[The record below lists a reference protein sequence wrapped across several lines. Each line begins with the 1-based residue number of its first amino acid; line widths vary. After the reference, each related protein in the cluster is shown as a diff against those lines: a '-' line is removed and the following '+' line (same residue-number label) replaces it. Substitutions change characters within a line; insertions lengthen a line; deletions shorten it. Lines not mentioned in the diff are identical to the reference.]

1 MQALCRLSK
10 NGWDLFMPSKNQGF
24 APHIVKKSCFQALFF
39 CVVEKKNLTLFHSS
53 RKNTHRKMSWNSF
66 FLSFYVPFCMIHFK
80 ISQRC
85 WAWQW
90 VPPATAMEVQ
100 GTQVEHLLVI
110 SKLICFFFE
119 GGKGKDDPHWLE
131 WCGVWV
137 PTHLGAVCSVV
148 WGLLSARGEDAARNR
163 LQVTLMAGFIVSET
177 ALPLESPFQL

>member
-1 MQALCRLSK
+1 M
-10 NGWDLFMPSKNQGF
+10 
-24 APHIVKKSCFQALFF
+24 
-39 CVVEKKNLTLFHSS
+39 EKKNLTLFHSS

-110 SKLICFFFE
+110 SKLICFFLRVERGRMTRTGWSGVGCGCPPIWVQFAVLSEDSCLQE
-119 GGKGKDDPHWLE
+119 GKTQHETGCRSHW
-131 WCGVWV
+131 W
-137 PTHLGAVCSVV
+137 LGSSFLRQLYHFS
-148 WGLLSARGEDAARNR
+148 LLFSYR
-163 LQVTLMAGFIVSET
+163 LSYKQG
-177 ALPLESPFQL
+177 